1 MRKLGIAVIGAGFW
15 GKNHARNLKEI
26 NETKLVAVCDKD
38 AAKAKAVADLFGVD
52 FYTDSRTMLKRTDIE
67 AVTVCTWSTHLA
79 LEAMQALK
87 AGKHV
92 LVEKPMASNV
102 NEARK
107 IVDFARKNQR
117 YLMVDFLMRVL
128 PGVQRIKAAIDKG
141 EIGTLVYATARRVSQ
156 WPERIGDVGVVK
168 DLAIHD
174 IDMTRY
180 LFNDDVVEVY
190 AKADSLRHKKF
201 EDHAQI
207 LLSFK
212 GRKNA
217 FIEANWL
224 TPYKIR
230 KLVVTGSEAIMT
242 LDYITQEIIIETEGQ
257 TVAPRYEVREPLKL
271 ELQHFASSVLNGEQ
285 PIITGVDG
293 LKALQIAEAALKS
306 ARTGR
311 TIRITPVHAA
321 QYINCQT

>member
-1 MRKLGIAVIGAGFW
+1 VRNLGIAVIGAGFW

-26 NETKLVAVCDKD
+26 GETKLVAICDKD
-38 AAKAKAVADLFGVD
+38 AGKAKAVADLFGVES
-52 FYTDSRTMLKRTDIE
+52 YTDSRKMLKRTDIE
-67 AVTVCTWSTHLA
+67 AVTVCTWSTNLA
-79 LEAMQALK
+79 AEATRALK

-92 LVEKPMASNV
+92 LVEKPMANNV
-102 NEARK
+102 REARK
-107 IVDFARKNQR
+107 IVALAKKNQR
-117 YLMVDFLMRVL
+117 YLMVGFLMRFI
-128 PGVQRIKAAIDKG
+128 PGVQRIKQAIDKG

-174 IDMTRY
+174 IDMTQY
-180 LFNDDVVEVY
+180 LFNDDTVAVY
-190 AKADSLRHKKF
+190 AKAGNLRHKKF

-207 LLSFK
+207 LASFR

-242 LDYITQEIIIETEGQ
+242 LDYITQEITIETEGQ
-257 TVAPRYEVREPLKL
+257 TLAPRYEVREPLKL
-271 ELQHFASSVLNGEQ
+271 ELQHFASSILSGKE

-306 ARTGR
+306 ARTG
-311 TIRITPVHAA
+311 TTVKIKPLSST
-321 QYINCQT
+321 

>member
-1 MRKLGIAVIGAGFW
+1 MENLGIAVIGAGFW

-26 NETKLVAVCDKD
+26 SETKLVAVCDKD
-38 AAKAKAVADLFGVD
+38 AAKARAVADLFGVES
-52 FYTDSRTMLKRTDIE
+52 YTDSRKMLKRADVE
-67 AVTVCTWSTHLA
+67 AVTVCTWSTNLA
-79 LEAMQALK
+79 VEATRALK

-92 LVEKPMASNV
+92 LVEKPMANNV
-102 NEARK
+102 REARR
-107 IVDFARKNQR
+107 IVALAEKNER
-117 YLMVDFLMRVL
+117 FLMVGFLMRFI
-128 PGVQRIKAAIDKG
+128 PGVQRIKQAIDKG

-174 IDMTRY
+174 IDMTQY
-180 LFNDDVVEVY
+180 LFSDDAVAVY
-190 AKADSLRHKKF
+190 ARAGNLRHKKF

-207 LLSFK
+207 LVSFR

-242 LDYITQEIIIETEGQ
+242 LDYITQEITIETEGQ
-257 TVAPRYEVREPLKL
+257 TLAPRYEVKEPLKL
-271 ELQHFASSVLNGEQ
+271 ELQHFASSILSDKE
-285 PIITGVDG
+285 PIITGTDG
-293 LKALQIAEAALKS
+293 LKALQIAEAALNS
-306 ARTGR
+306 ARTGA
-311 TIRITPVHAA
+311 TVKIKPLSST
-321 QYINCQT
+321 

>member
-1 MRKLGIAVIGAGFW
+1 MRNLGIAVIGAGFW
-15 GKNHARNLKEI
+15 GKNHARNLKEM
-26 NETKLVAVCDKD
+26 NETRLVAVCDKD
-38 AAKAKAVADLFGVD
+38 AAKAKAVADLFGVEA
-52 FYTDSRTMLKRTDIE
+52 YTDSRKMLKRTDVE
-67 AVTVCTWSTHLA
+67 AVTVCTWSTSLA
-79 LEAMQALK
+79 VEALRALK

-92 LVEKPMASNV
+92 LVEKPMANNV
-102 NEARK
+102 REARK
-107 IVDFARKNQR
+107 IVALAKKNQR
-117 YLMVDFLMRVL
+117 YLMVGFLMRFI
-128 PGVQRIKAAIDKG
+128 PGVQRIKQTIDKG

-174 IDMTRY
+174 IDMTQY
-180 LFNDDVVEVY
+180 LFNDDVVGVY
-190 AKADSLRHKKF
+190 AKAGNLKHKKC

-230 KLVVTGSEAIMT
+230 KLIVTGSEAIMS
-242 LDYITQEIIIETEGQ
+242 LDYITQEITIETEGQ

-271 ELQHFASSVLNGEQ
+271 ELQHFANSILNNKE
-285 PIITGVDG
+285 PIITGMDG

-306 ARTGR
+306 ARTG
-311 TIRITPVHAA
+311 TTVKIKPLPLA
-321 QYINCQT
+321 